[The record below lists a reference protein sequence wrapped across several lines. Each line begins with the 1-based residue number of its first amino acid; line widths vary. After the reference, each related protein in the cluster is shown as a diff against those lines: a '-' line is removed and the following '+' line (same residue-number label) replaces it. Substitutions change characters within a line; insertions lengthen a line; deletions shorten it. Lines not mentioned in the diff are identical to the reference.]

1 MDLEEV
7 SVGRCIVELM
17 SYQLILTSNGIGNS
31 LYKLQYDDNHRFI
44 FSITNKL
51 DVLYCYLVHKMK
63 FIMVL

>member
-31 LYKLQYDDNHRFI
+31 LYKL
-44 FSITNKL
+44 
-51 DVLYCYLVHKMK
+51 
-63 FIMVL
+63 

>member
-31 LYKLQYDDNHRFI
+31 LYKLQYDDNH
-44 FSITNKL
+44 NL
-51 DVLYCYLVHKMK
+51 YVVLP
-63 FIMVL
+63 IN